1 MLHCISFHH
10 SPEER
15 CTSET
20 FGGTKFCVFH
30 LKSLPKK
37 SYKNIDDIDVEMN
50 VEELNLSSVLAAY
63 KKSQKVIIARTLFM
77 EKHVCLEAR
86 DFGHRRRI
94 SLLMTFHQ
102 RCDARLESMNSKTKG
117 LESASEENI
126 RDNLPQILK
135 DVRKSFTSTK
145 KKINDWKV
153 VIDHLKE
160 ARKQRHDFIKE
171 VNSLSEN
178 SPSLLSDFHYLMNL
192 VELSAKMF
200 RNDRDLR
207 ILQCFWHNSNSREKW
222 LDVSPDDGQP
232 SDPKAFKYHS
242 MIWDAV
248 LNCFRDAGFN
258 FIIGDSAEELFKVAT
273 PKQVEAIRST
283 EFWTFMTQLWESERA
298 LGLNTSFKTGYNTW
312 INFEFSFFITLFFSD
327 KPPSHFTIYVRKNG
341 GWNVN
346 RIELKDVPKENVSYR
361 DYIMTG
367 SKKGV
372 SVGPSADSSWMV
384 VNKESRKLVKRIM
397 IASKLG
403 KKGEDIIKVDVEKY
417 NEFRKTIFS

>member
-1 MLHCISFHH
+1 MRQHNSRFVTMLHCISFHH

-258 FIIGDSAEELFKVAT
+258 FI
-273 PKQVEAIRST
+273 
-283 EFWTFMTQLWESERA
+283 
-298 LGLNTSFKTGYNTW
+298 
-312 INFEFSFFITLFFSD
+312 
-327 KPPSHFTIYVRKNG
+327 
-341 GWNVN
+341 
-346 RIELKDVPKENVSYR
+346 
-361 DYIMTG
+361 MTG